1 MPATD
6 ATPAASPA
14 QGGHGHLKKVLGP
27 FQLWGIAV
35 GLVISGE
42 YFGWSYG
49 WNTAGTLGFLVATVL
64 VATMYTTFIFSFTE
78 LSTAIPHAGGPFAY
92 ARRAFGPNGGFVA
105 GFATL
110 IEFVFAPPAIALAI
124 GAYLNVQFPG
134 INPKWFALGAYVIF
148 IGLNWIGVGI
158 AAAFELFVT
167 VLAIVELLVFMGVV
181 TPGWTLA
188 NFTANGW
195 AGGSVLNGAAI
206 SGIFASIP
214 FAIWFFLAIEGA
226 AMAAEE
232 ARDPHRTIPIA
243 YTTGIVTL
251 VVLAFGVMIF
261 AGGVGDWRKLAN
273 INDPLPQ
280 AMKAVVGE
288 NSGWLHMLVWIGLF
302 GLIASFHGIIMGY
315 SRQIFALARAGY
327 LPRYFAGLS
336 PRFDTPHRALLAG
349 GVIGVIAI
357 FSDEWVQFGGQTL
370 TANIVTMAVLGAI
383 VMYLISMAAL
393 FKLRNSEPNLLRT
406 YRAPFYPVFPAIALG
421 LGVVCLGAMVW
432 FNAMLTLLFIVLM
445 AAAYGYFLLT
455 SGQREAAAPTRC
467 CLRPPAPDRRSRTP
481 KRCCTAPP
489 SPARSSASKT
499 FGRSWPSRAR
509 RVRATTSPASQRGS
523 AKSAWPRA
531 TSWPT
536 CRCRRS
542 STRRWCRTRAT
553 TSPGSSSTATTRGL
567 RAGGATSRSA
577 RSATGCWRRSHAR
590 QRLARSHRASRPRWW
605 PPCPS

>member
-1 MPATD
+1 MSSS
-6 ATPAASPA
+6 SPA
-14 QGGHGHLKKVLGP
+14 SGHLKKVLGP

-92 ARRAFGPNGGFVA
+92 ARRAFGPTGGFVA

-110 IEFVFAPPAIALAI
+110 VEFVFAPPAIALAI

-134 INPKWFALGAYVIF
+134 VNPKHFALGAYVIF
-148 IGLNWIGVGI
+148 IALNWVGVGI

-167 VLAIVELLVFMGVV
+167 LLAIFELLMFMGVV
-181 TPGWTLA
+181 TPGWSWA

-195 AGGSVLNGAAI
+195 AGGEVLNGAAV

-232 ARDPHRTIPIA
+232 AKDPHRTIPIA

-261 AGGVGDWRKLAN
+261 AGGVGDWRLLAN

-280 AMKAVVGE
+280 AMKVVVGE

-327 LPRYFAGLS
+327 LPAYFAGLS
-336 PRFDTPHRALLAG
+336 PRFNTPHRALLAG
-349 GVIGVIAI
+349 GVLGVVAI
-357 FSDEWVQFGGQTL
+357 FSDELVKFGGQTL

-393 FKLRNSEPNLLRT
+393 FKLRRSEPDLLRT
-406 YRAPFYPVFPAIALG
+406 YRAPFYPVFPAIAFV

-432 FNAMLTLLFIVLM
+432 FNTMLTLLFLALM
-445 AAAYGYFLLT
+445 ALAYVYFLAT
-455 SGQREAAAPTRC
+455 AAQRKAAAPDEM
-467 CLRPPAPDRRSRTP
+467 L
-481 KRCCTAPP
+481 
-489 SPARSSASKT
+489 
-499 FGRSWPSRAR
+499 
-509 RVRATTSPASQRGS
+509 
-523 AKSAWPRA
+523 
-531 TSWPT
+531 
-536 CRCRRS
+536 
-542 STRRWCRTRAT
+542 ST
-553 TSPGSSSTATTRGL
+553 
-567 RAGGATSRSA
+567 
-577 RSATGCWRRSHAR
+577 
-590 QRLARSHRASRPRWW
+590 
-605 PPCPS
+605 

>member
-1 MPATD
+1 M
-6 ATPAASPA
+6 SS
-14 QGGHGHLKKVLGP
+14 GLKKVLGP
-27 FQLWGIAV
+27 AQLWGIAV

-49 WNTAGTLGFLVATVL
+49 WNTAGTLGFLIATVL

-110 IEFVFAPPAIALAI
+110 VEFVFAPPAIALAI

-134 INPKWFALGAYVIF
+134 INPKWFALAAYVVF
-148 IGLNWIGVGI
+148 IGLNWIGIGI

-167 VLAIVELLVFMGVV
+167 VLAIVELVVFMGVV
-181 TPGWTLA
+181 TPGWSMA
-188 NFTANGW
+188 NFVANGW
-195 AGGSVLNGAAI
+195 AGGEVLNGAAI

-232 ARDPHRTIPIA
+232 ARDPHRTIPLA
-243 YTTGIVTL
+243 YTTGILTL

-280 AMKAVVGE
+280 AMKAVVGD

-327 LPRYFAGLS
+327 LPATFAALS
-336 PRFDTPHRALLAG
+336 PRFNTPHRALVAG
-349 GVIGVIAI
+349 GVIGVVAI

-370 TANIVTMAVLGAI
+370 TANIVTMSVLGAI
-383 VMYLISMAAL
+383 AMYMISMAAL
-393 FKLRNSEPNLLRT
+393 FKLRHTEPRLERT
-406 YRAPFYPVFPAIALG
+406 YRAPFYPAFPAIALG
-421 LGVVCLGAMVW
+421 LGVVCLGAMIW
-432 FNAMLTLLFIVLM
+432 FNGMLTLLFLVLM
-445 AAAYGYFLLT
+445 AAAYGYFRLT
-455 SGQREAAAPTRC
+455 AEQRRTAAPDEM
-467 CLRPPAPDRRSRTP
+467 LS
-481 KRCCTAPP
+481 
-489 SPARSSASKT
+489 
-499 FGRSWPSRAR
+499 
-509 RVRATTSPASQRGS
+509 TT
-523 AKSAWPRA
+523 
-531 TSWPT
+531 
-536 CRCRRS
+536 
-542 STRRWCRTRAT
+542 
-553 TSPGSSSTATTRGL
+553 
-567 RAGGATSRSA
+567 
-577 RSATGCWRRSHAR
+577 TG
-590 QRLARSHRASRPRWW
+590 
-605 PPCPS
+605 